1 MLLKAPSIMNQI
13 SKDVEMNITRDQ
25 LNTLIKDQ
33 LRSNATW
40 TIQSVALTGEGAQDY
55 CYSASSQLLYVMYP
69 DEEDLQSIIDLTNVV
84 EEGGV
89 LPEGEALN

>member
-25 LNTLIKDQ
+25 LNALIREQ
-33 LRSNATW
+33 LQTNAKW
-40 TIQSVALTGEGAQDY
+40 TIQSVALSGEGGQDY

-69 DEEDLQSIIDLTNVV
+69 DEEALQDIIDLTNVV
-84 EEGGV
+84 EEGET
-89 LPEGEALN
+89 LTEGEALN